1 MKGTIPALAVAG
13 ALMLAGCG
21 GGSKSA
27 SMAGGPSPT
36 PTPTPAPTFGPGP
49 IPLPQGHTLQ
59 TGTIT
64 IPAGGEPLPVREAD
78 NEKTVIRCSAG
89 SENCTITVAADG
101 TVTLIAGSLRIEIQG
116 VPVVTTP
123 PIPPVQVETP
133 PTPPTMVYESP
144 LVSWRELPALV
155 DRYDHWTH
163 MQVGV
168 HTPPG
173 PSCDDGVTA
182 CRALVKSRL
191 AAATEDTSGLRG
203 ALGWHGGEAFG
214 GRAASWQGKL
224 FFGTRPDPSRDT
236 SPWGGWL
243 DNSIFIAERNRR
255 FISMGIGDANPVT
268 GVYRGDAVND
278 RGRRGYFELN
288 YTSGATGGQLSAM
301 IALGGNR
308 GTIYPTDTHPGRPG
322 NPMIWSNV
330 PVNSNGAFDNGL
342 RPAADRR
349 PGPNQL
355 TGKFY
360 RGGEVGGVFHYHHS
374 DTHVR
379 ISGAFGGKLS
389 PDGP

>member
-1 MKGTIPALAVAG
+1 MDRPGLVAVVECKGFAACGSTTGDRIILVTFAARRRHERLQGLGLTNRRDGMKGRIAALAVAG

-36 PTPTPAPTFGPGP
+36 PTPTPPPTPTFGPGSI

-64 IPAGGEPLPVREAD
+64 IPADESLPVREAD

-89 SENCTITVAADG
+89 SENCRITVAADG

-168 HTPPG
+168 HTPR
-173 PSCDDGVTA
+173 DRHVTTA
-182 CRALVKSRL
+182 
-191 AAATEDTSGLRG
+191 
-203 ALGWHGGEAFG
+203 
-214 GRAASWQGKL
+214 
-224 FFGTRPDPSRDT
+224 
-236 SPWGGWL
+236 
-243 DNSIFIAERNRR
+243 
-255 FISMGIGDANPVT
+255 
-268 GVYRGDAVND
+268 
-278 RGRRGYFELN
+278 
-288 YTSGATGGQLSAM
+288 
-301 IALGGNR
+301 
-308 GTIYPTDTHPGRPG
+308 
-322 NPMIWSNV
+322 
-330 PVNSNGAFDNGL
+330 L
-342 RPAADRR
+342 RPAE
-349 PGPNQL
+349 PW
-355 TGKFY
+355 
-360 RGGEVGGVFHYHHS
+360 
-374 DTHVR
+374 
-379 ISGAFGGKLS
+379 
-389 PDGP
+389 

>member
-36 PTPTPAPTFGPGP
+36 PTPTPTPTFGPGSI

-64 IPAGGEPLPVREAD
+64 IPADGEPLSVREAD
-78 NEKTVIRCSAG
+78 DERTVIRCSAG

-101 TVTLIAGSLRIEIQG
+101 AVTLIAGSLRIEIQG
-116 VPVVTTP
+116 VRVVTTP
-123 PIPPVQVETP
+123 PTPPVQVETP

-203 ALGWHGGEAFG
+203 ALGWDGGEAFG

-224 FFGTRPDPSRDT
+224 FFGTRPDPSPDT

-288 YTSGATGGQLSAM
+288 YTSGATGGQLNAM
-301 IALGGNR
+301 I
-308 GTIYPTDTHPGRPG
+308 TIPHFSSGRS
-322 NPMIWSNV
+322 MIWSNV
-330 PVNSNGAFDNGL
+330 PVDNNGAFDNGL

-374 DTHVR
+374 DAHPRV
-379 ISGAFGGKLS
+379 SGAFGGKLS